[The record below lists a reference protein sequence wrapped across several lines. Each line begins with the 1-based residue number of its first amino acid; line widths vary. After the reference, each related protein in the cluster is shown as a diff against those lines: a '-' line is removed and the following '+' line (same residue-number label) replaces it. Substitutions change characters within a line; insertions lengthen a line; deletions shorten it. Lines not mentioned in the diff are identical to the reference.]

1 MREESAGLHNFPYD
15 RQETVCIS
23 STPPQELLCGADEES
38 EAVKNFKSILG
49 VALQKAVNR
58 GYRHF
63 ITGLEEGFQLW
74 AIEQLLAMKRH
85 GAPTIE
91 CIVPWRSSDQQELF
105 GGDHRALFRG
115 IDGIFYI
122 EKSSL
127 IESAMRCDQIMVGM
141 SGLLITYFDAGENQ
155 TSAFAYEL
163 ARKQGLEISN
173 VYNVVGKKDYMHL
186 RLDEVYCDLL

>member
-1 MREESAGLHNFPYD
+1 M
-15 RQETVCIS
+15 
-23 STPPQELLCGADEES
+23 
-38 EAVKNFKSILG
+38 G

-91 CIVPWRSSDQQELF
+91 YIVPWRSSDQQELF

-141 SGLLITYFDAGENQ
+141 SGLLITYFDAGRIKPPPLPMSWPGSRAWKSP
-155 TSAFAYEL
+155 TFITWWGKRLYAFEA
-163 ARKQGLEISN
+163 G
-173 VYNVVGKKDYMHL
+173 
-186 RLDEVYCDLL
+186 